1 MITKMKISRRQL
13 RRIIKEFRIL
23 KEGTLFVTRGDYGYI
38 GLEDDSG
45 NDYALG
51 EVVAELLDAG
61 ITNIFMGS
69 GGVDEK
75 SLQSLLAKR
84 DEKVQGGIERWDS
97 DVFGEYYNVDT
108 DVVIDEF
115 AKLKSLTVQEASE
128 EDMDEYPEQE
138 QARREMEDEEEA
150 YAAGRPWEHN

>member
-1 MITKMKISRRQL
+1 MKISRRHL
-13 RRIIKEFRIL
+13 KRIIQEYYIL
-23 KEGTLFVTRGDYGYI
+23 KEGTLLITRGDYGYI

-45 NDYALG
+45 NDYTLG

-84 DEKVQGGIERWDS
+84 GEKVQGGIERWDS

-138 QARREMEDEEEA
+138 QARREMEDEKA

>member
-1 MITKMKISRRQL
+1 MKISRRQL

-138 QARREMEDEEEA
+138 QARREMEDEKA

>member
-1 MITKMKISRRQL
+1 MKISRRQL

-84 DEKVQGGIERWDS
+84 GEKVQGGIERWDS

-138 QARREMEDEEEA
+138 QARREMEDEEA

>member
-1 MITKMKISRRQL
+1 MKISRRHL
-13 RRIIKEFRIL
+13 RRVIKEFRIL
-23 KEGTLFVTRGDYGYI
+23 NEGTLFVTRGDYGYI

-61 ITNIFMGS
+61 VTNIFMGS

-75 SLQSLLAKR
+75 SLQSLLTKR
-84 DEKVQGGIERWDS
+84 DEEVQGGIERWDS

-108 DVVIDEF
+108 DIVIDEF
-115 AKLKSLTVQEASE
+115 AKLKGLTAQEASE

-138 QARREMEDEEEA
+138 QARREMEDEEA
-150 YAAGRPWEHN
+150 YAAGKPWGHN

>member
-1 MITKMKISRRQL
+1 MRITRQHL

-23 KEGTLFVTRGDYGYI
+23 KEGTLFVTHGDYGYI

-84 DEKVQGGIERWDS
+84 DEEVQGGIERWDS

-138 QARREMEDEEEA
+138 QARREMEDEEEEQR
-150 YAAGRPWEHN
+150 YAQGRPWEHN

>member
-1 MITKMKISRRQL
+1 MRITRSQL
-13 RRIIKEFRIL
+13 RRIIREAIDATDRGG
-23 KEGTLFVTRGDYGYI
+23 GTLFVTRGDYGYI

-45 NDYALG
+45 NEYTLG
-51 EVVAELLDAG
+51 EAVAEILDAG
-61 ITNIFMGS
+61 ITNIFMG
-69 GGVDEK
+69 GDGMDEK

-97 DVFGEYYNVDT
+97 DVFGEYYNVEAER
-108 DVVIDEF
+108 VIDEF

-138 QARREMEDEEEA
+138 QARREMEDEEA

>member
-1 MITKMKISRRQL
+1 MKVSRRHL
-13 RRIIKEFRIL
+13 KRIIQEYYIL
-23 KEGTLFVTRGDYGYI
+23 KEGTLLITRGDYGYI

>member
-1 MITKMKISRRQL
+1 MKISRRHL
-13 RRIIKEFRIL
+13 RRVIKEFRIL
-23 KEGTLFVTRGDYGYI
+23 NEGTLFVTRGDYGYI

-61 ITNIFMGS
+61 VTNIFMGS

-75 SLQSLLAKR
+75 SLQSLLTKR
-84 DEKVQGGIERWDS
+84 DEEVQGGIERWDS

-108 DVVIDEF
+108 DIVIDEF
-115 AKLKSLTVQEASE
+115 EKLKGLTAQEASE

-138 QARREMEDEEEA
+138 QARREMEDEEA
-150 YAAGRPWEHN
+150 YAAGKPWGHN

>member
-1 MITKMKISRRQL
+1 MRITRSQL
-13 RRIIKEFRIL
+13 RRIIREAIDATDRGG
-23 KEGTLFVTRGDYGYI
+23 GTLFVTRGDYGYI

-45 NDYALG
+45 NEYTLG
-51 EVVAELLDAG
+51 EAVAEILDAG
-61 ITNIFMGS
+61 ITNIFMG
-69 GGVDEK
+69 GDGMDEK

-138 QARREMEDEEEA
+138 QARREMEDEEA

>member
-1 MITKMKISRRQL
+1 MRITRQHL

-84 DEKVQGGIERWDS
+84 DEEVQGGIERWDS

>member
-1 MITKMKISRRQL
+1 MKVSRRHL
-13 RRIIKEFRIL
+13 KRIIQEYYIL
-23 KEGTLFVTRGDYGYI
+23 KEGTLLITRGDYGYI

-115 AKLKSLTVQEASE
+115 AKLKGLTVQEASE

>member
-1 MITKMKISRRQL
+1 MKISRRQL

-69 GGVDEK
+69 GGMDEK
-75 SLQSLLAKR
+75 FLQSLLTRR

-97 DVFGEYYNVDT
+97 DVFGDYYNVDT

-115 AKLKSLTVQEASE
+115 AKLKGLTVQEASE
-128 EDMDEYPEQE
+128 EDMDEYPDQGPGPTSE
-138 QARREMEDEEEA
+138 EDAEEEA
-150 YAAGRPWEHN
+150 RYAAGRPWEHN

>member
-1 MITKMKISRRQL
+1 MKVSRQRL
-13 RRIIKEFRIL
+13 RRIIQEYYIL
-23 KEGTLFVTRGDYGYI
+23 KEGTLFVTHGDYGYI
-38 GLEDDSG
+38 GLEDNSG

-51 EVVAELLDAG
+51 EVVAELLDAD

-75 SLQSLLAKR
+75 SLQSLLTKR

-97 DVFGEYYNVDT
+97 DVFEEYYNIDT
-108 DVVIDEF
+108 DIVIDEF
-115 AKLKSLTVQEASE
+115 AKLKGLTVQKASE
-128 EDMDEYPEQE
+128 DPDEYPEQE
-138 QARREMEDEEEA
+138 QARREIEDEEA

>member
-1 MITKMKISRRQL
+1 MKISRRHL
-13 RRIIKEFRIL
+13 KRIIQEYYIL
-23 KEGTLFVTRGDYGYI
+23 KEGTLLITRGDYGYI

-45 NDYALG
+45 NDYTLG

-138 QARREMEDEEEA
+138 QARREMEDEKA

>member
-1 MITKMKISRRQL
+1 MKISRRQL

-84 DEKVQGGIERWDS
+84 GEKVQGGIERWDS

-138 QARREMEDEEEA
+138 QARREMEDEKA

>member
-1 MITKMKISRRQL
+1 MKVSRRHL
-13 RRIIKEFRIL
+13 KRIIQEYYIL
-23 KEGTLFVTRGDYGYI
+23 KEGTLLVTRGGYGYI

-51 EVVAELLDAG
+51 EAIAELLDAG

-84 DEKVQGGIERWDS
+84 DEEVQGGIERWDS
-97 DVFGEYYNVDT
+97 DVFGDYYNVDT
-108 DVVIDEF
+108 DIVIDEF
-115 AKLKSLTVQEASE
+115 AKLKGLTVQEASE
-128 EDMDEYPEQE
+128 EDMDEYPEQT
-138 QARREMEDEEEA
+138 QASREAAWEEESF
-150 YAAGRPWEHN
+150 R